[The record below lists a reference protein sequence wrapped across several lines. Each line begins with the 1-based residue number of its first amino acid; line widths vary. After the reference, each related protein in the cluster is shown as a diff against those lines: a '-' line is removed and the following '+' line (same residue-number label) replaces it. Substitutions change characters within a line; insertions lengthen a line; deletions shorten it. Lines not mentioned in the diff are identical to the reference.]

1 MNTIRA
7 SDIGFG
13 TRSIAMRRMVAL
25 LAGAMLVAFAA
36 QAAVPVPGTP
46 VPLTFQVPA
55 VLIVGG
61 LLGPRLGAASMVMYL
76 VLGALGLPVFAP
88 GGVPGIARLLGPTGG
103 YLLAFPVAAA
113 LVGRLTDGR
122 RLGWL
127 VGGLV
132 LGVVTIHLGGVAQ
145 LAVLGGDVR
154 SAVQLGSLPFWL
166 GDIVKL
172 SVAGLI
178 VWRFGSRLRALL

>member
-1 MNTIRA
+1 M
-7 SDIGFG
+7 
-13 TRSIAMRRMVAL
+13 
-25 LAGAMLVAFAA
+25 VAFAA

-61 LLGPRLGAASMVMYL
+61 LLGPRLGALSMVTYL

-88 GGVPGIARLLGPTGG
+88 GGVPGVVRLLGPTGG

-113 LVGRLTDGR
+113 LVGRVTDGG
-122 RLGWL
+122 RLVWL
-127 VGGLV
+127 VIGLV
-132 LGVVTIHLGGVAQ
+132 LGVAIIHTGGVAQ

-154 SAVQLGSLPFWL
+154 GAVQLGSLPFWF
-166 GDIVKL
+166 GDGVKIV
-172 SVAGLI
+172 VAGLI
-178 VWRFGSRLRALL
+178 VGRFGSKLRALL